1 MLTKISQLTIANPLQ
16 QFYVVKI
23 VVWEKSHMIIYIN
36 VSDYVPWRRYYT
48 LHIMVDCVVSVLWQ
62 QIITKFSM

>member
-1 MLTKISQLTIANPLQ
+1 MSMLTKISQLTIANPLQ

-36 VSDYVPWRRYYT
+36 VSDYVP
-48 LHIMVDCVVSVLWQ
+48 
-62 QIITKFSM
+62 